1 MRVGILTSGGD
12 APGMNA
18 CIRAV
23 VRGGLYYGMEIF
35 GIQQGYEGLI
45 NGEFVQMSTA
55 SVADIIHRG
64 GTILQTARSIAFMED
79 AGIKKAYE
87 QLQKYKIDALVVIGG
102 DGTLTGAQRLNEL
115 TGMRVF
121 GLPGTIDNDL
131 AYTDFTIGFDTSVNT
146 VLSAIGNIRDTSSSH
161 GRTTII
167 EVMGRQCGDIALHAG
182 LAGGAETIMV
192 PEKSYDL
199 DAIVR
204 KLQAGR
210 ERGKRHSII
219 IKAEGVDISAEDL
232 AKVLAER
239 MGGVEVKVVILG
251 YIQRGG
257 SPTAR
262 DRILASRTGV
272 RCIELIRE
280 GVNNAAVG
288 IKGDTVVDYPL
299 AVALAMEK
307 DSHLEY
313 QRICDILL

>member
-1 MRVGILTSGGD
+1 MRIGILTSGGD

-23 VRGGLYYGMEIF
+23 VRGGLYYGMEVY
-35 GIQQGYEGLI
+35 GIMQGYEGLI
-45 NGEFVQMSTA
+45 NGEFVRMGTA

-64 GTILQTARSIAFMED
+64 GTILQTARSIAFTTEE
-79 AGIKKAYE
+79 GIRKGYENLKKNG
-87 QLQKYKIDALVVIGG
+87 IDALVAIGG
-102 DGTLTGAQRLNEL
+102 DGTLRGGKDLYEQ

-167 EVMGRQCGDIALHAG
+167 EVMGRECGDIALHAG
-182 LAGGAETIMV
+182 LAGGAETILV

-199 DAIVR
+199 DDIVK

-210 ERGKRHSII
+210 DRGKRHSII
-219 IKAEGVDISAEDL
+219 IKAEGFGLTSEEL
-232 AKVLAER
+232 AATLAER
-239 MGGVEVKVVILG
+239 MEGAEVKVVILG

-272 RCIELIRE
+272 RCVELIKE
-280 GVNNAAVG
+280 GVSNAAVG

-299 AVALAMEK
+299 SVARAMEK
-307 DSHLEY
+307 NSHLEY

>member
-1 MRVGILTSGGD
+1 MRIGILTSGGD

-35 GIQQGYEGLI
+35 GIRQGYEGLI
-45 NGEFVQMSTA
+45 SGDFVQMGTA

-64 GTILQTARSIAFMED
+64 GTILQTARSNAFMTEE
-79 AGIKKAYE
+79 GLKRAYD
-87 QLQKYKIDALVVIGG
+87 QLQKHKIDALVVIGG
-102 DGTLTGAQRLNEL
+102 DGTLTGAERLHSL

-161 GRTTII
+161 GRTTIV

-182 LAGGAETIMV
+182 LAGGAETILV

-199 DAIVR
+199 DDIVK

-210 ERGKRHSII
+210 RRGKRHSII
-219 IKAEGVDISAEDL
+219 IKAEGVDISSEQLAET
-232 AKVLAER
+232 LAER
-239 MGGVEVKVVILG
+239 LDGAEVKVVILG

-272 RCIELIRE
+272 RCVELIKE
-280 GVNNAAVG
+280 GVSNAAVG

>member
-1 MRVGILTSGGD
+1 
-12 APGMNA
+12 
-18 CIRAV
+18 
-23 VRGGLYYGMEIF
+23 
-35 GIQQGYEGLI
+35 
-45 NGEFVQMSTA
+45 
-55 SVADIIHRG
+55 
-64 GTILQTARSIAFMED
+64 
-79 AGIKKAYE
+79 
-87 QLQKYKIDALVVIGG
+87 
-102 DGTLTGAQRLNEL
+102 
-115 TGMRVF
+115 VF

-167 EVMGRQCGDIALHAG
+167 EVMGRHCGDIALHAG
-182 LAGGAETIMV
+182 LAGGAETILI

-199 DAIVR
+199 DEIIK

-210 ERGKRHSII
+210 DRGKLHSII
-219 IKAEGVDISAEDL
+219 IKAEGVDVSSEDL
-232 AKVLAER
+232 AKTLAER
-239 MGGVEVKVVILG
+239 MEGAEVKVVILG

-272 RCIELIRE
+272 RCVELIKE
-280 GVNNAAVG
+280 GVSNAAIG

-299 AVALAMEK
+299 GVALAMEK

>member
-1 MRVGILTSGGD
+1 MRIGILTSGGD

-23 VRGGLYYGMEIF
+23 VRSGLYYGMEIY
-35 GIQQGYEGLI
+35 GICQGYEGLI
-45 NGEFVQMSTA
+45 NGEFFQMSTA

-64 GTILQTARSIAFMED
+64 GTVLQTARSIAFMTDE
-79 AGIKKAYE
+79 GIKAAYE
-87 QLQKYKIDALVVIGG
+87 QLVKRKIDALVAIGG
-102 DGTLTGAQRLNEL
+102 DGTLAGAQRLHEL

-121 GLPGTIDNDL
+121 HLPGTIDNDL

-182 LAGGAETIMV
+182 LAGGAETILI
-192 PEKSYDL
+192 PEKNYDL
-199 DAIVR
+199 DEIIK

-210 ERGKRHSII
+210 DRGKLHSII
-219 IKAEGVDISAEDL
+219 IKAEGVNMSAEEL
-232 AKVLAER
+232 AGTLAER
-239 MGGVEVKVVILG
+239 MDGAEVKVVILG

-262 DRILASRTGV
+262 DRIIASRTGV
-272 RCIELIRE
+272 RCVELINE
-280 GVNNAAVG
+280 GVSNAAVG

-299 AVALAMEK
+299 SVAMAMEK

>member
-1 MRVGILTSGGD
+1 MRVGLLTSGGD

-23 VRGGLYYGMEIF
+23 TRACLYYGMEVIGF
-35 GIQQGYEGLI
+35 HQGYEGLLDDDY
-45 NGEFVQMSTA
+45 EEMKVS

-64 GTILQTARSIAFMED
+64 GTMLQTARSARFMSD
-79 AGIKKAYE
+79 DGILDGYENLKKHGVE
-87 QLQKYKIDALVVIGG
+87 ALVVIGG
-102 DGTLTGAQRLNEL
+102 DGSLRGGLALHEL
-115 TGMRVF
+115 TRMPVF

-146 VLSAIGNIRDTSSSH
+146 VLQAIGNIRDTSSSH

-167 EVMGRQCGDIALHAG
+167 EVMGRHCGDIALHAG
-182 LAGGAETIMV
+182 LAGGAETILI
-192 PEKSYDL
+192 PEKAFKL
-199 DAIVR
+199 DDIVR

-210 ERGKRHSII
+210 DRGKKHSII
-219 IKAEGVDISAEDL
+219 IKAEGAGITTDEL
-232 AKVLAER
+232 AKILAER
-239 MGGVEVKVVILG
+239 LGAETKQVILG

-272 RCIELIRE
+272 RCVELIRE
-280 GVNNAAVG
+280 GVSNAAIG
-288 IKGDTVVDYPL
+288 IKGDTIVDYPL
-299 AVALAMEK
+299 AVALNMEK
-307 DSHLEY
+307 DSHLEF

>member
-1 MRVGILTSGGD
+1 MRIGILTSGGD

-23 VRGGLYYGMEIF
+23 VRGGLYYGMEVY
-35 GIQQGYEGLI
+35 GIMQGYEGLI
-45 NGEFVQMSTA
+45 NGEFVRMGTA

-64 GTILQTARSIAFMED
+64 GTILQTARSIAFTTEE
-79 AGIKKAYE
+79 GIRKGYENLKKNG
-87 QLQKYKIDALVVIGG
+87 IDALVAIGG
-102 DGTLTGAQRLNEL
+102 DGTLRGGKDLYEQ

-167 EVMGRQCGDIALHAG
+167 EVMGRECGDIALHAG
-182 LAGGAETIMV
+182 LAGGAETILV

-199 DAIVR
+199 DDIVK

-210 ERGKRHSII
+210 DRGKRHSII
-219 IKAEGVDISAEDL
+219 IKAEGFGLTSEEL
-232 AKVLAER
+232 AATLAER
-239 MGGVEVKVVILG
+239 MEGAEVKVVILG

-272 RCIELIRE
+272 RCMELIKE
-280 GVNNAAVG
+280 GVSNAAVG

-299 AVALAMEK
+299 SVALAMEK
-307 DSHLEY
+307 NSHLEY

>member
-1 MRVGILTSGGD
+1 MRVGLLTSGGD

-23 VRGGLYYGMEIF
+23 TRACLYYGMEVIGF
-35 GIQQGYEGLI
+35 HQGYEGLLDDDY
-45 NGEFVQMSTA
+45 EEMKVS

-64 GTILQTARSIAFMED
+64 GTMLQTARSARFQSDEGVLD
-79 AGIKKAYE
+79 GYEVLKKHGIE
-87 QLQKYKIDALVVIGG
+87 ALVVIGG
-102 DGTLTGAQRLNEL
+102 DGSLRGGLQLHEMTR
-115 TGMRVF
+115 MPVF

-131 AYTDFTIGFDTSVNT
+131 AYTDFTIGFDTSINT
-146 VLSAIGNIRDTSSSH
+146 VLTAIGNIRDTSSSH

-167 EVMGRQCGDIALHAG
+167 EVMGRHCGDIALHAG
-182 LAGGAETIMV
+182 LAGGAETILI
-192 PEKSYDL
+192 PERPFKID
-199 DAIVR
+199 DIVR
-204 KLQAGR
+204 KLQAGIA
-210 ERGKRHSII
+210 RGKRHSII
-219 IKAEGVDISAEDL
+219 IKAEGAGIETHEL
-232 AKVLAER
+232 ARILQER
-239 MGGVEVKVVILG
+239 LGSETKEVILG

-272 RCIELIRE
+272 RCVELIRE
-280 GVNNAAVG
+280 GVSNAAIG

-307 DSHLEY
+307 DSHLEF

>member
-12 APGMNA
+12 SPGMNA

-23 VRGGLYYGMEIF
+23 VRGCLYYGMEVY
-35 GIQQGYEGLI
+35 GIHQGYEGLL
-45 NGEFVQMSTA
+45 NDEFERLKTN

-64 GTILQTARSIAFMED
+64 GTILQTARSDEFMSDEGKLKGYENLRMH
-79 AGIKKAYE
+79 GIE
-87 QLQKYKIDALVVIGG
+87 ALVVIGG
-102 DGTLTGAQRLNEL
+102 DGTLTGAQRLHEL
-115 TGMRVF
+115 TRMPVF

-131 AYTDFTIGFDTSVNT
+131 AYTDFTIGFDTAVNT

-167 EVMGRQCGDIALHAG
+167 EVMGRHCGDIALHAG
-182 LAGGAETIMV
+182 LAGGAETILI
-192 PEKSYDL
+192 PEKPFNID
-199 DAIVR
+199 DIAR
-204 KLQAGR
+204 KLLAGK

-219 IKAEGVDISAEDL
+219 IKAEGVEIPSEML
-232 AKVLAER
+232 AKQLAE
-239 MGGVEVKVVILG
+239 MIECETKVVVLG

-272 RCIELIRE
+272 RCVELIRE
-280 GVNNAAVG
+280 GVSDAAIG
-288 IKGDTVVDYPL
+288 IKGDTIVDYPL

-307 DSHLEY
+307 NIHLDY
-313 QRICDILL
+313 QRFCDILL

>member
-1 MRVGILTSGGD
+1 MRIGILTSGGD

-23 VRGGLYYGMEIF
+23 VRGGLYYGMEVY
-35 GIQQGYEGLI
+35 GIMQGYEGLI
-45 NGEFVQMSTA
+45 NGEFVRMGTA

-64 GTILQTARSIAFMED
+64 GTILQTARSIAFTTEE
-79 AGIKKAYE
+79 GIRKGYENLKKNG
-87 QLQKYKIDALVVIGG
+87 IDALVAIGG
-102 DGTLTGAQRLNEL
+102 DGTLRGGKDLYEQ

-167 EVMGRQCGDIALHAG
+167 EVMGRECGDIALHAG
-182 LAGGAETIMV
+182 LAGGAETILV

-199 DAIVR
+199 DDIVK

-210 ERGKRHSII
+210 DRGKRHSII
-219 IKAEGVDISAEDL
+219 IKAEGFGLTSEEL
-232 AKVLAER
+232 AATLAER
-239 MGGVEVKVVILG
+239 MEGAEVKVVILG

-272 RCIELIRE
+272 RCVELIKE
-280 GVNNAAVG
+280 GVSNAAVG

-299 AVALAMEK
+299 SVALAMEK
-307 DSHLEY
+307 NSHLEY

>member
-12 APGMNA
+12 SPGMNA

-23 VRGGLYYGMEIF
+23 VRGCLYYGMEVY
-35 GIQQGYEGLI
+35 GIHQGYEGLI
-45 NGEFVQMSTA
+45 NDEFEPMKTS

-64 GTILQTARSIAFMED
+64 GTILQTARSVAFMTDE
-79 AGIKKAYE
+79 GIMKGYE
-87 QLQKYKIDALVVIGG
+87 NLRMHGIEALVVIGG
-102 DGTLTGAQRLNEL
+102 DGTLTGGERLHSM
-115 TGMRVF
+115 TRMPVF

-131 AYTDFTIGFDTSVNT
+131 AYTDFTIGFDTAVNT

-167 EVMGRQCGDIALHAG
+167 EVMGRHCGDIALHAG
-182 LAGGAETIMV
+182 LAGGAETILI
-192 PEKSYDL
+192 PERGFEVEDIAK
-199 DAIVR
+199 
-204 KLQAGR
+204 KLLAGK
-210 ERGKRHSII
+210 ERGKLHSII
-219 IKAEGVDISAEDL
+219 IKAEGVEMDSNVL
-232 AKVLAER
+232 AKQLADMIDCET
-239 MGGVEVKVVILG
+239 KVVVLG

-272 RCIELIRE
+272 RCVELIRE
-280 GVNNAAVG
+280 GVSNAAIG
-288 IKGDTVVDYPL
+288 IKGDTIVDYPL

-307 DSHLEY
+307 NTHLDY

>member
-1 MRVGILTSGGD
+1 MRIGILTSGGD

-23 VRGGLYYGMEIF
+23 VRGGLYYGMEVY
-35 GIQQGYEGLI
+35 GIMQGYEGLI
-45 NGEFVQMSTA
+45 NGEFVRMGTA

-64 GTILQTARSIAFMED
+64 GTILQTARSIAFTTEE
-79 AGIKKAYE
+79 GIRKGYENLKKNG
-87 QLQKYKIDALVVIGG
+87 IDALVIIGG
-102 DGTLTGAQRLNEL
+102 DGTLRGGKDLYEQ

-167 EVMGRQCGDIALHAG
+167 EVMGRECGDIALHAG
-182 LAGGAETIMV
+182 LAGGAETILV
-192 PEKSYDL
+192 PEKSYDM
-199 DAIVR
+199 DDIVK

-210 ERGKRHSII
+210 DRGKRHSII
-219 IKAEGVDISAEDL
+219 IKAEGFGLTSEEL
-232 AKVLAER
+232 ASTLAQR
-239 MGGVEVKVVILG
+239 MEGAEVKVVILG

-272 RCIELIRE
+272 RCVELIKE
-280 GVNNAAVG
+280 GVSNAAIG

-307 DSHLEY
+307 NSHLEY